1 MKRLV
6 ATQVVIGLTLLLGY
20 GNAVAGSSVGSL
32 AKNKVYSVQIIAHDT
47 CRAGSFDDT
56 SRRSIAVLA
65 GFTDSIPDGT
75 LLKDIVKTNKI
86 FLAPGT
92 DYSVT
97 DGNACDGDGAA
108 MILPSD
114 VSTTYEVFVRLVGQP
129 EQ

>member
-6 ATQVVIGLTLLLGY
+6 ATQVVIALALLLGY

-47 CRAGSFDDT
+47 CPAGSFDDT

-75 LLKDIVKTNKI
+75 LLKDTSRPTRSSWRRGPIT
-86 FLAPGT
+86 
-92 DYSVT
+92 
-97 DGNACDGDGAA
+97 
-108 MILPSD
+108 
-114 VSTTYEVFVRLVGQP
+114 RLRTATPATATGRR
-129 EQ
+129 